1 MSSSVW
7 NPAFLFLLQ
16 PEHVLGSPG
25 KTAEMTDFAFRKL
38 KIHRNAKNRI
48 SVALSPKS
56 LFSPL
61 FNSIA
66 VLRRINQAST
76 FYPTKSNP
84 PAMSLMAHFFLESNA
99 VLAFSAVQMPE
110 SVCAQQLAES
120 SSKSIYYHIGY
131 HLFNITNHLAS
142 SPASEILPSHNDVIY
157 PCPLSSC

>member
-1 MSSSVW
+1 MSCSVW

-16 PEHVLGSPG
+16 PGHVFGSPG
-25 KTAEMTDFAFRKL
+25 KTAELTEFAFRKL

-56 LFSPL
+56 LF
-61 FNSIA
+61 FNSTA
-66 VLRRINQAST
+66 VLRRIKQVST

-120 SSKSIYYHIGY
+120 GSKSVYYHVGY
-131 HLFNITNHLAS
+131 HLFNNANLSDTSTPPAS
-142 SPASEILPSHNDVIY
+142 SW
-157 PCPLSSC
+157 